1 LGDDIE
7 DLKGS
12 IVQLGLLN
20 NRIYLM
26 RLNTE
31 DTRDLIAALDDM
43 ARKNGYAKIF
53 AKIPSPTWK
62 DFQKAASYL

>member
-1 LGDDIE
+1 
-7 DLKGS
+7 
-12 IVQLGLLN
+12 
-20 NRIYLM
+20 M